1 MEQITTV
8 AVETIFDP
16 AVLVSSVA
24 VGTALATGLVA
35 RVIEFCEGLLS
46 RRRSSE
52 VSQTT

>member
-1 MEQITTV
+1 MEQITAL
-8 AVETIFDP
+8 AVETIVDP
-16 AVLVSSVA
+16 AVVVPSIV

-52 VSQTT
+52 VS